1 MIFILFMCLKQ
12 IQDSIKLSIQVI
24 TKALKQVPSD
34 KRSMLFGRV
43 NNLLTKNK
51 EIMQQNNDLVKLKQF
66 QK

>member
-1 MIFILFMCLKQ
+1 MCLKQ